1 MLRLQANV
9 GATWLACVLTTA
21 LALGCG
27 SDGDGAT
34 GSGAGGGSTS
44 SGDTG
49 GMLFGTGGTDN
60 PTSSGSGVPPDS
72 SFVPGEYGAYA
83 LGEPISGDGVTDT
96 GVNGDDGCE
105 ALVGVARDFKG
116 SDEAGG
122 HPDFESFNGSN
133 ATPGLVGAMI
143 GADEKPVYAGI
154 CDAVDSSGCPHG
166 QQLTDQPSFDQW
178 YRFTENVNKPYLVF
192 FKFQDMGGISTFA
205 SSHFFPL
212 DDAGWGNS
220 GQANDDLEHNFHFT
234 TELHTQ
240 FQYNG
245 GEVFTFTGDDDL
257 WVFINGRLAIDLGG
271 LHPADTATI
280 DLDASAGALG
290 IAPGSVYPL
299 VLFHAERHTN
309 ASNFRVD
316 TNLAFVDCGSIPP
329 DPK

>member
-1 MLRLQANV
+1 MLRFEKANV
-9 GATWLACVLTTA
+9 EMTTWLVCALTTVVA
-21 LALGCG
+21 VGCG
-27 SDGDGAT
+27 SSEGDGAA
-34 GSGAGGGSTS
+34 GSGAGGASS

-49 GMLFGTGGTDN
+49 GMLFGTGGETS
-60 PTSSGSGVPPDS
+60 SSGSGSSNIPPDS
-72 SFVPGEYGAYA
+72 AFVPGEFGAYA

-96 GVNGDDGCE
+96 GVTGSDGCE

-116 SDEAGG
+116 ANESGG
-122 HPDFESFNGSN
+122 HPDFETFNGSD
-133 ATPGLVGAMI
+133 ATPGLVAAMI
-143 GADEKPVYAGI
+143 GADDKPVYAGH
-154 CDAVDSSGCPHG
+154 CDAVDTSGCPYG

-178 YRFTENVNKPYLVF
+178 YRFTENVNKPYLIY
-192 FKFQDMGGISTFA
+192 FKFADMGGISTFA
-205 SSHFFPL
+205 SSAFFPL
-212 DDAGWGNS
+212 DDAGWGNYED
-220 GQANDDLEHNFHFT
+220 GHNFHFT

-271 LHPADTATI
+271 LHPASTATI

-290 IAPGSVYPL
+290 IAAGSIYPL